1 MKAGGGGFPVALGV
15 ENSPANAEDAR
26 DAGSIHG
33 LGRSPGEGNGNPLQ
47 LFLPGKSH
55 GERSLAGYSPWSHKE
70 SDTTE
75 HRHVDDLCSI
85 SLPISLNRFH

>member
-1 MKAGGGGFPVALGV
+1 MQKT
-15 ENSPANAEDAR
+15 R
-26 DAGSIHG
+26 DAGSIRG
-33 LGRSPGEGNGNPLQ
+33 LERSPGEGNDNPLQ

-75 HRHVDDLCSI
+75 HRHVDDLLMQHLSPCLI
-85 SLPISLNRFH
+85 KQISLNVFVC